1 MKRIFSGIGVIITH
15 NIEMDRNDYSG
26 SIKIDIRTGEI
37 FLLLFGL
44 VVRVFL
50 AFVRAGTP

>member
-1 MKRIFSGIGVIITH
+1 MKRIFSGIGVLLLTILKWIGMIILGALRL
-15 NIEMDRNDYSG
+15 ILELA
-26 SIKIDIRTGEI
+26 KF